1 MDFFTYRNSDHAP
14 DKYLFDWFSQNLPD
28 AQSYFV
34 TDIDFVIRDRAG
46 RLLLLEVKRRK
57 SKVKPHQ
64 NVTFQ
69 ILHQALKQIS
79 GKEIRVRINDRRT
92 WLTVFYRGFAFLQF
106 ENTSFEDGA
115 AYLNGQQMTE
125 KEIIDFLAFDG
136 NKVTK

>member
-14 DKYLFDWFSQNLPD
+14 DSYLFDWFSRNLPD
-28 AQSYFV
+28 AKSYFV
-34 TDIDFVIRDRAG
+34 TDVDFVIRDRAG

-57 SKVKPHQ
+57 SEVKPHQ

-69 ILHQALKQIS
+69 ILHHALKQIS
-79 GKEIRVRINDRRT
+79 GKEIPVRIDGRKT
-92 WLTVFYRGFAFLQF
+92 TLTVFYRGFAFLQF

-125 KEIIDFLAFDG
+125 RQIIDFLSLC
-136 NKVTK
+136 